1 MKHKALTFGL
11 LFCGLSLF
19 WHCTKEEE
27 TKPCCGV
34 IDSLH
39 TIKYHSAETHYKS
52 DYNTKDTI
60 LYSNISDFYFAYE
73 FNYDIL
79 SSEPLA
85 ARKKS
90 VLPTNLY
97 ATPAT
102 RIEFKPIH
110 HIENVAVKSLTTM
123 NDSIQSGDTLNQ
135 YIKMQH
141 PTMPQIDSLYALNQL
156 LTDSIH
162 LFREPAKE
170 HTLFLAFYLDKSILP
185 KNKNLQLSATFTFND
200 STVISSESKRLF
212 IKD

>member
-1 MKHKALTFGL
+1 MPYKTVTFAL

-19 WHCTKEEE
+19 WHCTEEE
-27 TKPCCGV
+27 QVEPCCGV
-34 IDSLH
+34 IDALH
-39 TIKYHSAETHYKS
+39 TIKYHSAVAHYKR
-52 DYNTKDTI
+52 DYKNKDTI
-60 LYSNISDFYFAYE
+60 LYRNVDDFYVVYE

-90 VLPTNLY
+90 VTPTKLF
-97 ATPAT
+97 ATPAS

-110 HIENVAVKSLTTM
+110 HIENVIVKSLTTL

-141 PTMPQIDSLYALNQL
+141 PTMPQIDTLFALNQL

-162 LFREPAKE
+162 LFRETAKE
-170 HTLFLAFYLDKSILP
+170 HTLYITFYLDKSILP

-200 STVISSESKRLF
+200 STVISSESNRLF